1 MPSVLTYCLQKILHL
16 QGMMWPHQDGP
27 VHRAARTA
35 SFPGSAALDIVMGR
49 YAATLRLLLVLCAFL
64 LGGPALAQA
73 LPVDGFTLPLF
84 RVQVPAGGGT
94 LVNLRPAHDPPRRVD
109 GDIGDWRG
117 ALPGFGGAEMY
128 SHGEL
133 VYEDHIFD
141 AYGPANS
148 YEAARMAVMGPAVTA
163 VPEFYRLDPAYQ
175 YLPGEFGIPT
185 GPLQAGTNYGK
196 DPMEAQ
202 ADLSQ
207 VRLGTDSQRDLWL
220 LARTTTMDDRHP
232 ATALLVLLRTGP
244 VAGTYRVPFNSD
256 LTTARANIAVFLHG
270 SYGAWVDLTHPTRV
284 HLLPAGSVATDAVGY
299 NNAIEAR
306 LPASLLGGRRHR
318 VQVAVAAGLADS
330 HGTSLA
336 TLPLQPNVAN
346 VAFRTHEP
354 ARDWW
359 DKDQALELY
368 RGTMDDFFTTANLD
382 RMAAGANQRYV
393 AGPGYHDRIFTS
405 TPDISREQG
414 MDGILQHYG
423 VYLPSNY
430 LPGRL
435 TPTQYWFHFRGGNAH
450 IAAAVVPGVIW
461 DMGEH
466 EHSIVITP
474 DGRGQAGWYVG
485 QSQED
490 VLQVWADSHRMFS
503 IDRDR
508 TYIAGHSMG
517 GWASYLLPIEH
528 PDWFAAAF
536 PASGPVTQGAYTGA
550 YFKGCDKYTA
560 QGDSPCFTSANG
572 GKPRAEY
579 TEPLLANLRW
589 VPYAIYQ
596 GTNDELVPTTGVT
609 LQVNRLHQLG
619 FRYQYY
625 LFPGQE
631 HYGPPIAD
639 QWVAGADYEHEF
651 VLNPNPP
658 RVSYIRSMPFEHAI
672 ETVNSN
678 GVRFHFPL
686 DHAYWMSGLDPVNR
700 RTGVASFDGR
710 SLAIPDP
717 PHALVPETTAPVAP
731 EQNYPYVMT
740 GQAWRVDEAAATPT
754 SNGFTITVSGA
765 RAVTLDTARMKL
777 QDRRPIAATV
787 KTGAP
792 LTLTLRGRWLATVVA
807 RLGCRTIPLI
817 RQRGVIVISVP
828 AGRHALTI
836 GSRAPAC

>member
-1 MPSVLTYCLQKILHL
+1 
-16 QGMMWPHQDGP
+16 
-27 VHRAARTA
+27 
-35 SFPGSAALDIVMGR
+35 MGR
-49 YAATLRLLLVLCAFL
+49 SASALRLLLVLGAL
-64 LGGPALAQA
+64 LLSAPAPARA
-73 LPVDGFTLPLF
+73 LPVEGFTLPVF
-84 RVQVPAGGGT
+84 RAQVPAGGGT
-94 LVNLRPAHDPPRRVD
+94 VVDLRPVHDPPRRVD
-109 GDIGDWRG
+109 GSIGDWRG
-117 ALPGFGGAEMY
+117 SLPGFGGAEMY

-141 AYGPANS
+141 AYGPANA
-148 YEAARMAVMGPAVTA
+148 YEAARMAVMDPAISA

-185 GPLQAGTNYGK
+185 GPLEAGTNYGK

-207 VRLGTDSQRDLWL
+207 VRLGTDAQRNLWL
-220 LARTTTMDDRHP
+220 LARTTTMNDRHP
-232 ATALLVLLRTGP
+232 ATALLVLLHTRAVT
-244 VAGTYRVPFNSD
+244 GTYSVPFNSG
-256 LTTARANIAVFLHG
+256 LTTARGNIAVFLHG
-270 SYGAWVDLTHPTRV
+270 SYGAWVDLAHPARL
-284 HLLPAGSVATDAVGY
+284 HLLPPGSVATNARGY
-299 NNAIEAR
+299 TNAIEAR
-306 LPASLLGGRRHR
+306 LPAALLGGHRHQ
-318 VQVAVAAGLADS
+318 VGVAVAAGLANRS
-330 HGTSLA
+330 GTALA

-368 RGTMDDFFTTANLD
+368 KGTMDEFFASANLD
-382 RMAAGANQRYV
+382 RMAAGANQRYLP
-393 AGPGYHDRIFTS
+393 GPGYHDRIFTS
-405 TPDISREQG
+405 TRNISAEQG
-414 MDGILQHYG
+414 MSGLLQHYG
-423 VYLPSNY
+423 AYLPSDY
-430 LPGRL
+430 VPGRP

-536 PASGPVTQGAYTGA
+536 PASGPVTQGAYTGV
-550 YFKGCDKYTA
+550 YFKGCDKYA
-560 QGDSPCFTSANG
+560 FQGESPCFTSANG
-572 GKPRAEY
+572 GRPRAEY

-609 LQVNRLHQLG
+609 IQANRLRQLG
-619 FRYQYY
+619 YRYQYY

-639 QWVAGADYEHEF
+639 QWVAGADYEHQF
-651 VLNPNPP
+651 VLDPNPP
-658 RVSYIRSMPFEHAI
+658 RVTYIRSMPFEHAI
-672 ETVNSN
+672 EQVNSN

-686 DHAYWMSGLDPVNR
+686 DHAYWMSGLQPVDWKD
-700 RTGVASFDGR
+700 GVASFDGR
-710 SLAIPDP
+710 SLAIPAP
-717 PHALVPETTAPVAP
+717 PHALAPETAPPAAP

-740 GQAWRVDEAAATPT
+740 GQAWRIDESATTPT
-754 SNGFTITVSGA
+754 SNGFDITLSGA
-765 RAVTLDTARMKL
+765 QAVTLDTGRMRL
-777 QDRRPIAATV
+777 QDWRTVSGTASTRSALRLTLKGRWPRDVAAAVGCTKAPVVRRP
-787 KTGAP
+787 GAIV
-792 LTLTLRGRWLATVVA
+792 LA
-807 RLGCRTIPLI
+807 I
-817 RQRGVIVISVP
+817 P
-828 AGRHALTI
+828 AGMSMLTI
-836 GSRAPAC
+836 GPANDMKRSAPCPPSAIPTGLTRGPR

>member
-1 MPSVLTYCLQKILHL
+1 M
-16 QGMMWPHQDGP
+16 
-27 VHRAARTA
+27 
-35 SFPGSAALDIVMGR
+35 MGR
-49 YAATLRLLLVLCAFL
+49 ARALRLLLTVAGLLLCL
-64 LGGPALAQA
+64 PAAAAA
-73 LPVDGFTLPLF
+73 LPVEGVTLPLF
-84 RVQVPAGGGT
+84 RAQVPAGGGT
-94 LVNLRPAHDPPRRVD
+94 VVNLPPAHDPPRTLNGNV
-109 GDIGDWRG
+109 GDWRG
-117 ALPGFGGAEMY
+117 VLPGFGGAEVY

-148 YEAARMAVMGPAVTA
+148 YEAARMSAMDPAVRA

-185 GPLQAGTNYGK
+185 GPLDAGTNYGK
-196 DPMEAQ
+196 DPMEDQ

-207 VRLGTDSQRDLWL
+207 VRLGTDEHRNLWL
-220 LARTTTMDDRHP
+220 LARTTTMDDHHP
-232 ATALLVLLRTGP
+232 ATALLVLLRTRP
-244 VAGTYRVPFNSD
+244 TSTPYTVPFNSA
-256 LTTARANIAVFLHG
+256 LRTARANIAVFLHG
-270 SYGAWVDLTHPTRV
+270 SYGAWVDLSRPGAV
-284 HLLPAGSVATDAVGY
+284 HVLPAGSVMTSPQGY
-299 NNAIEAR
+299 TNAIEAR
-306 LPASLLGGRRHR
+306 LPAALLGGRRHS
-318 VQVAVAAGLADS
+318 VGVAVGAGLANAA
-330 HGTSLA
+330 GTGLA

-359 DKDQALELY
+359 DKDQGLELY
-368 RGTMDDFFTTANLD
+368 RGTMDEFFTTANLD
-382 RMAAGANQRYV
+382 RMAAGANQRYLP
-393 AGPGYHDRIFTS
+393 GPGYHDRIFTS
-405 TPDISREQG
+405 TPDISRERG

-423 VYLPSNY
+423 VYLPSDY
-430 LPGRL
+430 VAGRP

-490 VLQVWADSHRMFS
+490 VLQVWADSHRLFS

-536 PASGPVTQGAYTGA
+536 PASGPVTQGAYTGL
-550 YFKGCDKYTA
+550 YFNGCDRYTF
-560 QGDSPCFTSANG
+560 QGTSACFTSANG
-572 GKPRAEY
+572 GRPRAEY

-609 LQVNRLHQLG
+609 IQVSRLRALG
-619 FRYQYY
+619 YRYQYY

-639 QWVAGADYEHEF
+639 QWVQGADYEHQF
-651 VLNPNPP
+651 ALDPNPP
-658 RVSYIRSMPFEHAI
+658 QVSYIRSMPFEHAI
-672 ETVNSN
+672 ETVNSG
-678 GVRFHFPL
+678 GVHFHFPL
-686 DHAYWMSGLDPVNR
+686 DHAYWMSGLRPVNWKD
-700 RTGVASFDGR
+700 GVASFNGR

-717 PHALVPETTAPVAP
+717 PHALVPETSPPAAP

-740 GQAWRVDEAAATPT
+740 GQAWRMDEAAPTPT
-754 SNGFTITVSGA
+754 NNGFAITLSGA
-765 RAVTLDTARMKL
+765 RAVTLDTSRMRIE
-777 QDRRPIAATV
+777 DRRAVFGTV
-787 KTGAP
+787 RTGSALS
-792 LTLTLRGRWLATVVA
+792 LTLSGRWPRNVSAELNCGHIELV
-807 RLGCRTIPLI
+807 RLPGAI
-817 RQRGVIVISVP
+817 RLRIP
-828 AGRHALTI
+828 AGEHTLSI
-836 GSRAPAC
+836 GSRRPRCAPAHRLTLEPTTRARS

>member
-1 MPSVLTYCLQKILHL
+1 MCFPAV
-16 QGMMWPHQDGP
+16 
-27 VHRAARTA
+27 AA
-35 SFPGSAALDIVMGR
+35 
-49 YAATLRLLLVLCAFL
+49 
-64 LGGPALAQA
+64 A
-73 LPVDGFTLPLF
+73 LPVDGFTLPVF
-84 RVQVPAGGGT
+84 RSQAPAGGGT
-94 LVNLRPAHDPPRRVD
+94 LVDLHPALDPARKVD
-109 GDIGDWRG
+109 GDVSDWTG
-117 ALPGFGGAEMY
+117 HLPGFGGAEMY

-141 AYGPANS
+141 AYGPSNS
-148 YEAARMAVMGPAVTA
+148 YDAARMSVMDPAVSA

-185 GPLQAGTNYGK
+185 GPLEAGTNYGK
-196 DPMEAQ
+196 DPMEDQ

-207 VRLGTDSQRDLWL
+207 VRLGTDAHRDLWL
-220 LARTTTMDDRHP
+220 LARTTTMDDAHP
-232 ATALLVLLRTGP
+232 GTALLVLLRTRP
-244 VAGTYRVPFNSD
+244 VHGSYKVPFNSG
-256 LTTARANIAVFLHG
+256 LTTTRANIAVFLHG
-270 SYGAWVDLTHPTRV
+270 SYGAWVDLADPSQL
-284 HLLPAGSVATDAVGY
+284 HLLPTGSVATNAHGY
-299 NNAIEAR
+299 NNAIESR
-306 LPASLLGGRRHR
+306 LPASLLGGRRH
-318 VQVAVAAGLADS
+318 QVSVALAAGLANAT
-330 HGTSLA
+330 GTALA

-368 RGTMDDFFTTANLD
+368 KGTMDEFFTTANLD

-393 AGPGYHDRIFTS
+393 PGPGYHDRIFTS
-405 TPDISREQG
+405 TANISQEQG
-414 MDGILQHYG
+414 TDGILQHYG
-423 VYLPSNY
+423 VYLPSDY
-430 LPGRL
+430 VPGRL

-474 DGRGQAGWYVG
+474 DGRGEAGWYVG

-490 VLQVWADSHRMFS
+490 VLQVWADSHRLFS
-503 IDRDR
+503 IDRNR

-536 PASGPVTQGAYTGA
+536 PASGPVTQGAYTGV
-550 YFKGCDKYTA
+550 YFKGCDKYVLG
-560 QGDSPCFTSANG
+560 GDSPCFTAANG

-579 TEPLLANLRW
+579 TEPLLTNLRW

-609 LQVNRLHQLG
+609 IQVNRLRQLG

-639 QWVAGADYEHEF
+639 QWVQGADYEHQF
-651 VLNPNPP
+651 VRNPDPP
-658 RVSYIRSMPFEHAI
+658 EVTYIRSMPFEHAI

-686 DHAYWMSGLDPVNR
+686 DHAYWMSGLEPVNR
-700 RTGVASFDGR
+700 KNGAAYFNGR

-717 PHALVPETTAPVAP
+717 PHALVPETGPPAAP
-731 EQNYPYVMT
+731 EQNYPYAMT
-740 GQAWRVDEAAATPT
+740 GQAWSTDESAAGPT
-754 SNGFTITVSGA
+754 SNGFAITLSGT
-765 RAVTLDTARMKL
+765 RAVTLDTTRMRL
-777 QDRRPIAATV
+777 QDWRTVSGTV
-787 KTGAP
+787 KSSAP
-792 LTLTLRGRWLATVVA
+792 LALTLRGDWPGQAVVRLDCRPADVYRSAGSLAVA
-807 RLGCRTIPLI
+807 
-817 RQRGVIVISVP
+817 VP
-828 AGRHALTI
+828 AGRHTVSI
-836 GSRAPAC
+836 GRRTAGC

>member
-1 MPSVLTYCLQKILHL
+1 VVGRRSSILPSFLGAAAVLLCL
-16 QGMMWPHQDGP
+16 
-27 VHRAARTA
+27 
-35 SFPGSAALDIVMGR
+35 
-49 YAATLRLLLVLCAFL
+49 
-64 LGGPALAQA
+64 PALAAA
-73 LPVDGFTLPLF
+73 LPVEGFTLPVF
-84 RVQVPAGGGT
+84 RTQVPAGGGT

-109 GDIGDWRG
+109 GNLGDWRG
-117 ALPGFGGAEMY
+117 ILPGFGGAQMY

-141 AYGPANS
+141 AYGPASS
-148 YEAARMAVMGPAVTA
+148 YEAARMSVMDPAISA

-207 VRLGTDSQRDLWL
+207 VRLGTDPQRNLWL
-220 LARTTTMDDRHP
+220 LARTTTMNDSHP
-232 ATALLVLLRTGP
+232 ATALLVLLRTRP
-244 VAGTYRVPFNSD
+244 VTTTYAVPFNSA
-256 LTTARANIAVFLHG
+256 LKTARGNIAVFLHG
-270 SYGAWVDLTHPTRV
+270 SYGAWVDLAHPGDV
-284 HLLPAGSVATDAVGY
+284 HVLPSGSVATNARGY
-299 NNAIEAR
+299 TNAIEAR
-306 LPASLLGGRRHR
+306 LPASMLGGRRHE
-318 VQVAVAAGLADS
+318 VGVAVAAGLADAS
-330 HGTSLA
+330 GTGLA

-346 VAFRTHEP
+346 VAFRDHEP

-359 DKDQALELY
+359 DKDQALELHT
-368 RGTMDDFFTTANLD
+368 GTMDEFFTTANLD

-393 AGPGYHDRIFTS
+393 PGPGYHDRIFTS
-405 TPDISREQG
+405 TPDISKEQG

-423 VYLPSNY
+423 VYLPSDY
-430 LPGRL
+430 QPGRP

-485 QSQED
+485 RSQED

-528 PDWFAAAF
+528 PDWFSAAF
-536 PASGPVTQGAYTGA
+536 PASGPVTQGAYTGV
-550 YFKGCDKYTA
+550 YFKGCDRYTF
-560 QGDSPCFTSANG
+560 QGTSACFTSANG
-572 GKPRAEY
+572 GEPRNEY

-589 VPYAIYQ
+589 VPYAVYQ

-609 LQVNRLHQLG
+609 IQVDRLRQLG
-619 FRYQYY
+619 FRYEYY

-639 QWVAGADYEHEF
+639 QWVAGADYEHQF

-658 RVSYIRSMPFEHAI
+658 QVTYIRSMPFEHAI
-672 ETVNSN
+672 ETVNSG
-678 GVRFHFPL
+678 GVHFHFPL
-686 DHAYWMSGLDPVNR
+686 DHAYWMSGLQPVNWKD
-700 RTGVASFDGR
+700 GVASFDGV
-710 SLAIPDP
+710 SLAIPNP
-717 PHALVPETTAPVAP
+717 PHALVPETAPPAAP

-740 GQAWRVDEAAATPT
+740 GQAWRTDESAATPT
-754 SNGFTITVSGA
+754 SNGFALTLTGA
-765 RAVTLDTARMKL
+765 RAVTLDTSRMRL
-777 QDRRPIAATV
+777 QDWRTVLGTV
-787 KTGAP
+787 KTDSP
-792 LTLTLRGRWLATVVA
+792 LTLTLRGRWPRPL
-807 RLGCRTIPLI
+807 RPELDCRPIQALWRP
-817 RQRGVIVISVP
+817 GSIVLTVP
-828 AGRHALTI
+828 AGSHALGVGLRPPSCTALRQFRTAAARAQ
-836 GSRAPAC
+836 SARSAAPAAHPVP